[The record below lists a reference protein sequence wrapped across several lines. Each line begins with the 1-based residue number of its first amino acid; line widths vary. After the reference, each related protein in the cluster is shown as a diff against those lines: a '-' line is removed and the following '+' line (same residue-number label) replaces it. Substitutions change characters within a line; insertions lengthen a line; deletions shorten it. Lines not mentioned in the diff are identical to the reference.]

1 MSDITRILDSVVED
15 DPKAA
20 EQLLPLVYEELRR
33 LAASKIAQQPAGQ
46 TLQATALVHEA
57 YLRLVDDQERVWQDR
72 RHFFAASAEAMRH
85 ILVDRARRKGA
96 VRHGGGMRKL
106 DLDNVSLAAEM
117 ADENVVLVSDA
128 LEKLATHDPPT
139 AELVKLRFFGGFT
152 FAQAA
157 ELLGLSERTAK
168 RMWAYARAWLF
179 KEIKGS
185 Q

>member
-1 MSDITRILDSVVED
+1 ML
-15 DPKAA
+15 
-20 EQLLPLVYEELRR
+20 
-33 LAASKIAQQPAGQ
+33 
-46 TLQATALVHEA
+46 
-57 YLRLVDDQERVWQDR
+57 
-72 RHFFAASAEAMRH
+72 
-85 ILVDRARRKGA
+85 
-96 VRHGGGMRKL
+96 KL
-106 DLDNVSLAAEM
+106 DLDHVSLAAEM

-179 KEIKGS
+179 KEIKSG